1 MKYGLL
7 PPSKCA
13 LARGLRAA
21 RRQASGAPH
30 LGTAELPNRNQK
42 PKETKK

>member
-30 LGTAELPNRNQK
+30 LGTAELPNRNQNIPRSK
-42 PKETKK
+42 